1 MGLIKS
7 IVKIIRYATIKFGIN
22 GFLFFFI
29 IIQGI
34 IVSFYCDDLEFEYE
48 FYDDFEVVSAQ
59 IYKAENQEEY
69 EKYIDDYYL
78 DDYNSVYEIKI
89 EVLNRGSQDVDIGY
103 ELTSMTFKGDNKE
116 SYHSVFVDYYSDFE
130 DYSDPDTWVIPS
142 GTTIEITYYIIMD
155 KFYVPDKI
163 HIYDTFGDT
172 KYCEIDM
179 P

>member
-89 EVLNRGSQDVDIGY
+89 EVLNRGSQDVDMGY

-116 SYHSVFVDYYSDFE
+116 SYHSVFMDYYSDFE

-142 GTTIEITYYIIMD
+142 GTTVYITYYVTID
-155 KFYVPDKI
+155 KNSIPDEI
-163 HIYDTFGDT
+163 YIYDLSGDT
-172 KYCEIDM
+172 KYDVITM